1 MQRNHYPHRGQ
12 LRFMTEP
19 VLHYVVCADAAGGH
33 RMAYWQWGD
42 AGSAH
47 VVLCVHGL
55 TRQGRDFDLLAQV
68 LVARAGGK
76 LRVVCP
82 DVVGRGASD
91 WLRDPNGYQLAQYAA
106 DMLAL
111 VAQLHGQRPIET
123 LDHVGTSMGG
133 LIGVALAG
141 HKELP
146 LPVPIRRLVINDV
159 GPTLDLAGLQ
169 RIGAY
174 VGATSARYAS
184 LAEAAAALWA
194 LSATFGPHTETQW
207 TELSRHMVVPANQRS
222 ADGSAKLDAP
232 ATTDGPLVLHYD
244 PAIATPF
251 RSLTP
256 EGAAQAE
263 AATWALYDAIGARTL
278 LTRGAQ
284 SDLLSASTARAMAE
298 RGPRARLV
306 EFEGVGHAPSFV
318 DPAQSATVAAFLFD

>member
-1 MQRNHYPHRGQ
+1 
-12 LRFMTEP
+12 MTDP
-19 VLHYVVCADAAGGH
+19 ALHHVACADANGVH

-47 VVLCVHGL
+47 MLLCVHGL
-55 TRQGRDFDLLAQV
+55 TRQGRDFDALAQA
-68 LVARAGGK
+68 LVQRAGGR

-82 DVVGRGASD
+82 DVVGRGRSD
-91 WLRDPNGYQLAQYAA
+91 WLRDPDGYQLSQYAA
-106 DMLAL
+106 DMVAL
-111 VAQLHGQRPIET
+111 VAQLHGEQVIET
-123 LDHVGTSMGG
+123 LDYVGTSMGG
-133 LIGVALAG
+133 LIGIALAG
-141 HKELP
+141 HPK
-146 LPVPIRRLVINDV
+146 LPVPVPVPVRRLVINDV
-159 GPTLDLAGLQ
+159 GPTLDPAGLQ
-169 RIGAY
+169 RIGGY

-184 LAEAAAALWA
+184 LAEAADALWA
-194 LSATFGPHTETQW
+194 LSATFGPHTAAQW
-207 TELSRHMVVPANQRS
+207 LDLSRHMVVPVEQRS
-222 ADGSAKLDAP
+222 ADGSAKVDAP

-284 SDLLSASTARAMAE
+284 SDLLSPDTARAMTE

-306 EFEGVGHAPSFV
+306 EFEGVGHAPTFV